1 MAWLCWGAMLLIS
14 TVLADLF
21 HRAQRGRSV
30 YVAASAALLA
40 MGVLAFAVM
49 SLIAWRLD
57 RAGAHV
63 KL

>member
-1 MAWLCWGAMLLIS
+1 
-14 TVLADLF
+14 
-21 HRAQRGRSV
+21 
-30 YVAASAALLA
+30 

-57 RAGAHV
+57 RAGALV

>member
-1 MAWLCWGAMLLIS
+1 MLLIS

-40 MGVLAFAVM
+40 MGVLALAVM